1 MQYYTEIS
9 ACHWPNK
16 SAVTL
21 GKFDSLHRGH
31 QKLISR
37 VREVA
42 QKENLKSVV
51 FAFDMKK
58 DTLLTNEERRIH
70 LENQVD
76 CMLECSF
83 TKEIQEMPAECFI
96 EDVLVQ
102 KLHAAYIV
110 VGRDFR
116 FGYQKKGD
124 PQMLEHYAKIY
135 GYAVE
140 VIDKETYGGR
150 EISSTY
156 IRETLQSGDI
166 ELANTLLGYA
176 YHITGIVQH
185 GKKLGRTLGFPTMNI
200 HQKKRKIV
208 PRFGVYA
215 CKVYLD
221 GGMYNGIGNVGMKPT
236 VTEKNEVLTEV
247 FVFDYKG
254 DAYGKKIAVE
264 FYDFERPEMKFASVE
279 ELKEQ
284 VNADIAYGKNYFQT
298 DSARL

>member
-9 ACHWPNK
+9 ACHWSDK

-37 VREVA
+37 VCEMAR
-42 QKENLKSVV
+42 KENLKSVV

-83 TKEIQEMPAECFI
+83 TKAIQDMPAERFI
-96 EDVLVQ
+96 EDVLVK
-102 KLHAAYIV
+102 KLHAAYVV
-110 VGRDFR
+110 VGSDFR
-116 FGYQKKGD
+116 FGHQKKGD
-124 PQMLEHYAKIY
+124 SQLLEQYAETY
-135 GYAVE
+135 GYRVE
-140 VIDKETYGGR
+140 VIDKETYGER

-156 IRETLQSGDI
+156 IRETLQAGDI
-166 ELANTLLGYA
+166 KLANSLLGYA
-176 YHITGIVQH
+176 YHISGVVQH

-200 HQKKRKIV
+200 HQEKRKIV

-221 GGMYNGIGNVGMKPT
+221 GGIYNGIGNVGMKPT
-236 VTEKNEVLTEV
+236 VTEKKEVLTEV

-254 DAYGKKIAVE
+254 DAYGKTITVE
-264 FYDFERPEMKFASVE
+264 FYNFERPEMKFASVE
-279 ELKEQ
+279 KLKEQ
-284 VNADIAYGKNYFQT
+284 VDADIAYGMEYFQT
-298 DSARL
+298 DSAGF